1 MAQNLLAPATS
12 ALPSVLVSKQLE
24 NTATTQYTGPAA
36 SAVKIA
42 KAILCNTTG
51 VSVTVSLSVVKATG
65 TAGTANRILSA
76 YPLAAGDT
84 TTISELE
91 GLFLGPGDFISTTA
105 GAATA
110 VTLVLSGVVFS

>member
-12 ALPSVLVSKQLE
+12 ALPSVLVSQQLA
-24 NTATTQYTGPAA
+24 NTATTQYTCPAL
-36 SAVKIA
+36 SAAKLT

-51 VSVTVSLSVVKATG
+51 SSVTVSLSVVKTGG
-65 TAGTANRILSA
+65 TAGATNRILSA

-84 TTISELE
+84 TIITEIE

-105 GAATA
+105 GTASA
-110 VTLVLSGVVFS
+110 VTFVLSGVVFA

>member
-24 NTATTQYTGPAA
+24 ATATTQYTTPAA
-36 SAVKIA
+36 TSVKIA

-51 VSVTVSLSVVKATG
+51 SSATISLSVVKALG
-65 TAGTANRILSA
+65 TAGATNRIISA
-76 YPLAAGDT
+76 YALAAGDT
-84 TTISELE
+84 TVLTEIE

-105 GAATA
+105 GTAAAITF
-110 VTLVLSGVVFS
+110 VLSAVVFS